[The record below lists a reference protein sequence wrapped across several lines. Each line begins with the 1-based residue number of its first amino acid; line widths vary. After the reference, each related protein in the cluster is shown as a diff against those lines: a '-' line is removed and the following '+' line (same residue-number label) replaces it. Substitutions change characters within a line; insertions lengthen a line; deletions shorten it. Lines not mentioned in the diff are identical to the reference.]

1 MKNRFICCLAFS
13 FICIVSACNKFE
25 VEPTGFDVTV
35 QKNTYNLGD
44 TVRFLFKGDSDYI
57 VFYSGETGHKYEFKD
72 RQPEIGNPVMNFT
85 SLKTG
90 NSSAKIDL
98 FVLTDFNGDYTKES
112 VQNATKQSLS
122 NLAVFSTG
130 TDNTPSGDINLK
142 EYYSA
147 TRPIYLAFVST
158 KSEDVLNQVFTH
170 SIKTLNIRNVLP
182 DGSEYNVNSGMN
194 FQGWKNI
201 DFQENT
207 IQWSVNTSNQL
218 TVNSVT
224 ANRTLANEDW
234 AISGPIDLGRVIPDK
249 AIPIK
254 SMAMVMPTKYEYVFA
269 QKGIFKVSFVAFNQ
283 ALENKKEV
291 VKEFTIQIN

>member
-1 MKNRFICCLAFS
+1 MKNRIICCLALS
-13 FICIVSACNKFE
+13 FICVLSACSKFQ

-44 TVRFLFKGDSDYI
+44 TVRFLFTGEPDYL
-57 VFYSGETGHKYEFKD
+57 VFYSGETGRKYELKD

-130 TDNTPSGDINLK
+130 VDNTPSGDINLK
-142 EYYSA
+142 DYYNPN
-147 TRPIYLAFVST
+147 RPIYLAFVST
-158 KSEDVLNQVFTH
+158 KPEDVLNQVFTH
-170 SIKTLNIRNVLP
+170 AIRTLNIKNVLS
-182 DGSEYNVNSGMN
+182 DGSEYNINPGTN
-194 FQGWKNI
+194 LQGWKNV
-201 DFQENT
+201 DFQEST
-207 IQWSVNTSNQL
+207 VLWSVNTSNQL
-218 TVNSVT
+218 IVNSVT

-269 QKGIFKVSFVAFNQ
+269 QRGTYKVSFVAFNQ